1 MKRRI
6 ILQALETLHKRIE
19 DAKKASDQDPYID
32 AYVMQN
38 KLIKELID
46 LLKSNTDS
54 LIDVQLLHWIDRQ
67 NHAGSEVATKLQNKK
82 TIYELDE
89 ILKEN
94 GVPEGQMSIDEVMK
108 YIPKFEDE

>member
-67 NHAGSEVATKLQNKK
+67 EHAGKAVSEIVKK
-82 TIYELDE
+82 ENQQMTLDDF
-89 ILKEN
+89 LKET
-94 GVPEGQMSIDEVMK
+94 D
-108 YIPKFEDE
+108 